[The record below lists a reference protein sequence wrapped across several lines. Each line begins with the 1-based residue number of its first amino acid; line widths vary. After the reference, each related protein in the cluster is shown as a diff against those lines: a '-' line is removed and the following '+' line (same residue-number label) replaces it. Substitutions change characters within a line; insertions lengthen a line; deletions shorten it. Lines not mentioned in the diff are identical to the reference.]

1 MIFND
6 IYDFSGCW
14 NALYLARLSGK
25 LADEHDMLHIPNDIS
40 QSPDLWPTYPYCR
53 LPTREMSMVL
63 PPKATASEMWRGIA
77 LSLKSA
83 GEFRDI
89 Y

>member
-1 MIFND
+1 MIIND
-6 IYDFSGCW
+6 IDDFSGCW

-53 LPTREMSMVL
+53 LLTREMSIVL
-63 PPKATASEMWRGIA
+63 LRKLQHLRRGVASLR
-77 LSLKSA
+77 
-83 GEFRDI
+83 R
-89 Y
+89 